1 MLRAHSF
8 VKVVLFYNNWSSFFL
23 MVDLICLQFPL
34 RRILMTTSQTDLH
47 FFWSGFVPV
56 MTCGWQR
63 IRHGVVFQ
71 STKKQKW
78 PLGPSFQSTILE
90 SVFALWQSDSEYV
103 FIFLLLMLN
112 FEKNHP
118 SSRSIHSSHAGFGS
132 KIIGE
137 LWNLFCQ
144 HFGCTNEEE
153 RRLKEK
159 LIPYLFSILLS
170 ELLHF
175 KNCYIQF

>member
-112 FEKNHP
+112 FEKNHAQSTHP
-118 SSRSIHSSHAGFGS
+118 TQDLGPRSLANCETYFA
-132 KIIGE
+132 
-137 LWNLFCQ
+137 
-144 HFGCTNEEE
+144 
-153 RRLKEK
+153 
-159 LIPYLFSILLS
+159 SILAAQMRKKEDS
-170 ELLHF
+170 K
-175 KNCYIQF
+175 KN